1 MKINFLN
8 GSLGLGK
15 GVILTFLWIPTEK
28 KMTYAPQKL
37 AGDLLNF
44 SQTSFRKFIKT
55 LFGNGQVLSSH
66 SARGKAVTLFKKL
79 FGYLG

>member
-1 MKINFLN
+1 
-8 GSLGLGK
+8 
-15 GVILTFLWIPTEK
+15 
-28 KMTYAPQKL
+28 MTYAPQKL